1 MAKKIQEEVWDFKM
15 KNGKRPNI
23 IIFNPDEMRWN
34 TMGHMGNPAAYTPN
48 LDRFA
53 REDAVS
59 FSHAYCQNPVCVP
72 SRCSFATGLYPH
84 TRGHR
89 TMQYLLHEEET
100 SIFRELKEAG
110 YHVWM
115 NSRNDLVAG
124 QFPGLAESHADEI
137 YYYDKNQEKRE
148 IDLRR
153 MGKMMAG
160 KEDPYPY
167 SHFKG
172 VTEYEMSTDA
182 DDIRAAVERIKSYP
196 QDKPLCMFVGL
207 VNPHPPYVVKQKYYD
222 QIKKDKIPPRI
233 KTDGTVAKSRMMAEI
248 RKYAGLESFTE
259 EQWKEIQTVYLAQCA
274 MVDELFQ
281 KLCDALKEAGMYED
295 SAIFVLSDHGDFAG
309 DYDITEKAQNTFE
322 DCLTRVPLLIKPPK
336 GEPLDAGIAGGVVE
350 LVDFYATAM
359 DYAGVKPAHDH
370 FGCSLRPVI
379 EDRTKRVRQYA
390 FCEGGRMEWEEQCDE
405 YHSEGPQEYDVHS
418 EYWARMKAQC
428 NPLAHEKGT
437 MICDGMYKYVER
449 PSGANEFYDLKN
461 DPQEKINLYPQQ
473 KDSGIVQ
480 KMRLEMLKWYQQTCD
495 VVPKKYDNRFTE
507 ERVWASVRKLCPA
520 ALEKQMREYIRT
532 GATIPQAIQYAVKL
546 RMQGAGQ
553 EKMFESM
560 Q

>member
-1 MAKKIQEEVWDFKM
+1 MNNKQ
-15 KNGKRPNI
+15 RPNI

-34 TMGHMGNPAAYTPN
+34 TMGHMGNPAAHTPN

-59 FSHAYCQNPVCVP
+59 FSRAYCQNPVCVP

-84 TRGHR
+84 TKGHR

-100 SIFRELKEAG
+100 SIFRELKDAG

-124 QFPGLAESHADEI
+124 QFFGLAESHADEI
-137 YYYDKNQEKRE
+137 YYYDKNQELPE
-148 IDLRR
+148 IDLSQIGNIMTR
-153 MGKMMAG
+153 
-160 KEDPYPY
+160 KEEPYPY

-172 VTEYEMSTDA
+172 VSEQEMGMDS
-182 DDIRAAVERIKSYP
+182 DDIRAAIERIQTYP
-196 QDKPLCMFVGL
+196 KDKPLCMFVGL
-207 VNPHPPYVVKQKYYD
+207 VNPHPPYMVEKKYYE
-222 QIKKDKIPPRI
+222 QINKDKIPLRI
-233 KTDGTVAKSRMMAEI
+233 KAAETASKCRMMTEI
-248 RKYAGLESFTE
+248 RRFAGLEDFTE
-259 EQWKEIQTVYLAQCA
+259 EQWKEVQAVYLAQCA
-274 MVDELFQ
+274 MVDDLFK
-281 KLCDALKEAGMYED
+281 KLCDALKEAGMYDD

-309 DYDITEKAQNTFE
+309 DYNITEKAQNTFE
-322 DCLTRVPLLIKPPK
+322 DCLTRVPLLVKPPC
-336 GEPLDAGIAGGVVE
+336 GEALDAGISDSLVE

-359 DYAGVKPAHDH
+359 DYAGVTPDHDH
-370 FGCSLRPVI
+370 FGRSLRPI
-379 EDRTKRVRQYA
+379 IGDRTKSVRDYV

-405 YHSEGPQEYDVHS
+405 YHSEGPEYDMHS

-437 MICDGMYKYVER
+437 MICDGTYKYVER
-449 PSGANEFYDLKN
+449 PSGANELYDLQN
-461 DPQEKINLYPQQ
+461 DPQEKINLYPRQ
-473 KDSGIVQ
+473 KDSEVIQ

-520 ALEKQMREYIRT
+520 AAEATMRKYIRT
-532 GATIPQAIQYAVKL
+532 GVTIPQAIQYAMRL
-546 RMQGAGQ
+546 RMQNGGQ
-553 EKMFESM
+553 KDANKSTP
-560 Q
+560 